1 MDEVTLE
8 HRLTVIEQ
16 TLNSGFS
23 SLDKRTV
30 RIEGHLATQNG
41 RIVKLEQWQLK
52 IIGAG
57 LFIMGAAPF
66 VFYTLNR
73 MFPQ

>member
-16 TLNSGFS
+16 TIHTGFAH
-23 SLDKRTV
+23 LDVRTAK
-30 RIEGHLATQNG
+30 IEGHLAAQNG
-41 RIVKLEQWQLK
+41 RIGKLEQWQLK

-57 LFIMGAAPF
+57 LLIMGAAPF

-73 MFPQ
+73 MFP